1 MTVRKLWAWVLVI
14 AFILLLTVILA
25 TRGLQDFWTWVAAIL
40 TLSIYSF
47 LYKDNPFYKVAEH
60 LVVGVSVGYLVIID
74 YYSFLRPNVAD
85 PLWETFRYG
94 ENPSNLLL
102 IAPIFLG
109 FLMLLRVSAKYGSLS
124 RFSIALLMGIDCG
137 VAIGPT
143 MESWVIQQVKATIFD
158 FRNMQFFYTGLND
171 LIIMIGVIATL
182 VFFFFSKE
190 HRGVLGKTARIG
202 VVFLMVG
209 FGASFGYTVMAR
221 ISLLVGRLQFL
232 LKDWLG
238 VIN

>member
-1 MTVRKLWAWVLVI
+1 MTVRKLWAWILVL
-14 AFILLLTVILA
+14 AFVLLLTVILA
-25 TRGLQDFWTWVAAIL
+25 TQGLAAFWTWVAAIL

-60 LVVGVSVGYLVIID
+60 LVVGISVGYFVIIE
-74 YYSFLRPNVAD
+74 YYTFLIPNVVD
-85 PLWETFRYG
+85 PLHETFKSHK
-94 ENPSNLLL
+94 NPINLLL

-124 RFSIALLMGIDCG
+124 RFSIAFLMGIDCG
-137 VAIGPT
+137 LSIGPYLET
-143 MESWVIQQVKATIFD
+143 WVIQQVKATIFD
-158 FRNMQFFYTGLND
+158 FRHLTFFYTGLND
-171 LIIMIGVIATL
+171 LLLIIGVVTTL

-190 HRGVLGKTARIG
+190 HKGALGRAARVGI
-202 VVFLMVG
+202 VFLMVG

-238 VIN
+238 VIH